1 MATNNEQSNLAS
13 PTALNEANILYKSF
27 YGPDASLATDA
38 STPTNER
45 AAYGHRETIFG
56 IAFSPDG
63 KYLASASQDSTVRIW
78 EVKTHRLLET
88 LDCDRDYECLRVAW
102 LPNDGS
108 KSSHDVSNDD
118 DIVTNKSTND
128 KEKYML
134 AAAGADGILRLY
146 AASLQNDKLHWK
158 LVASKDHYGLLN
170 ETAATEDRPQIYSL
184 QFVPRPFQPSVN
196 NNAETTC
203 SDWLIMTSAD
213 DAIFFWSI
221 KQPDM
226 NESQREITSYS
237 IIQFA
242 QLGHNQFGGPRNPNN
257 EIYVFDAVVSSNGF
271 IAAALSDGTCRV
283 MSIAQSA
290 AEVKQC
296 VLTVPEQFVGER
308 GGHLTAISWDAS
320 GERLVTCIACGKV
333 VLWDV
338 KVVEGV
344 VIPSIVAL
352 LEGGHDYRRPL
363 FGAIYFGEKN
373 ENLIL
378 TWGVDGEV
386 CVWDSTSKGIV
397 TSPICRLV
405 SNSNY
410 PVYAL
415 DYTHSKESLGSSS
428 CLSVAGGSEGGFVG
442 VPLYIYDI

>member
-27 YGPDASLATDA
+27 HGPDASLTTDA

-184 QFVPRPFQPSVN
+184 QFVPNDTKRS
-196 NNAETTC
+196 
-203 SDWLIMTSAD
+203 SDYLIMTSAD
-213 DAIFFWSI
+213 DAIFFWNI
-221 KQPDM
+221 DQPYI
-226 NESQREITSYS
+226 NESQRERWIRKEGVTRHVILIRHGQVRYN
-237 IIQFA
+237 ICI
-242 QLGHNQFGGPRNPNN
+242 
-257 EIYVFDAVVSSNGF
+257 VVS
-271 IAAALSDGTCRV
+271 C
-283 MSIAQSA
+283 
-290 AEVKQC
+290 
-296 VLTVPEQFVGER
+296 
-308 GGHLTAISWDAS
+308 
-320 GERLVTCIACGKV
+320 
-333 VLWDV
+333 
-338 KVVEGV
+338 
-344 VIPSIVAL
+344 
-352 LEGGHDYRRPL
+352 
-363 FGAIYFGEKN
+363 
-373 ENLIL
+373 
-378 TWGVDGEV
+378 
-386 CVWDSTSKGIV
+386 
-397 TSPICRLV
+397 
-405 SNSNY
+405 
-410 PVYAL
+410 
-415 DYTHSKESLGSSS
+415 
-428 CLSVAGGSEGGFVG
+428 
-442 VPLYIYDI
+442 